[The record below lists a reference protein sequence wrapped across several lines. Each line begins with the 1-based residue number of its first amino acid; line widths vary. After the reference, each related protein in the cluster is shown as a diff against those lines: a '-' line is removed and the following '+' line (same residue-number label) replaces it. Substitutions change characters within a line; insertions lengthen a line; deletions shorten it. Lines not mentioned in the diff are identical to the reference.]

1 MNIVNDKIIVP
12 AHTLLSDS
20 AMIPQKIAFRE
31 NTTAKHIQFFAVLNG
46 SVFLLTED
54 DKLIDLNIDR
64 NGTTS

>member
-12 AHTLLSDS
+12 AQTILSDS
-20 AMIPQKIAFRE
+20 AVIPQKIAFRE
-31 NTTAKHIQFFAVLNG
+31 NVTAIHIKFFAGLNG
-46 SVFLLTED
+46 SGYILTED